1 MTIQDNWKQELKQ
14 IKLTDVQ
21 KERMK
26 ERINQSSIKRR
37 KSFVSIIGPAF
48 VILALFSIW
57 LTLQPQTN
65 YKTASQDT
73 VRELLFQPLNLEIA
87 LWIVATLLLM
97 TGSYTLF
104 ILNCLK
110 VKRWQPRPVVQKV
123 QRMLKLPKL
132 IWLVL
137 SVLLLQAIVWIGAFY
152 LPYRLVFVQGM
163 FSIFLIALILLI
175 QIYLTRDLFQPH
187 CPHCGEVFTKKQARK
202 KATMTYKE
210 TCDKCG
216 ELIYPDRKVV
226 QKQAT
231 FYMIAPIC
239 IALQWTGIHHMYP
252 LIILFITGLATIFFI
267 VPYTTQFTK
276 ESDDQ
281 QPPLW

>member
-1 MTIQDNWKQELKQ
+1 MTIQDNWKQELER
-14 IKLTDVQ
+14 IKLTDLQ

-26 ERINQSSIKRR
+26 ARIKRPSIKRR
-37 KSFVSIIGPAF
+37 KSFVPIIGTAF

-57 LTLQPQTN
+57 LTIQPQTN
-65 YKTASQDT
+65 YKTASRDT
-73 VRELLFQPLNLEIA
+73 VKELLFQPPNLEII
-87 LWIVATLLLM
+87 LWLTATLILM
-97 TGSYTLF
+97 MGSYTLF

-110 VKRWQPRPVVQKV
+110 VKRWQHRSVIQKV
-123 QRMLKLPKL
+123 QRMFKLPKL

-137 SVLLLQAIVWIGAFY
+137 SVLLFQAIVWIGALY
-152 LPYRLVFVQGM
+152 LPYRLLFVQGM
-163 FSIFLIALILLI
+163 FSVFLIALILLI

-202 KATMTYKE
+202 KATMAYKE
-210 TCDKCG
+210 TCDTCG
-216 ELIYPDRKVV
+216 GRIYPDRKVV
-226 QKQAT
+226 QKQGT

-239 IALQWTGIHHMYP
+239 IALQWTGIHGVYP
-252 LIILFITGLATIFFI
+252 LSILFITGLSTIFLI
-267 VPYTTQFTK
+267 APYTTQFTK

>member
-1 MTIQDNWKQELKQ
+1 MTIQDNWKQELEQ
-14 IKLTDVQ
+14 IRLTDVQ

-26 ERINQSSIKRR
+26 ERIKQPSIKRR
-37 KSFVSIIGPAF
+37 KSFVPIIGPAF

-65 YKTASQDT
+65 YKTASRDT
-73 VRELLFQPLNLEIA
+73 VRELLFQPLNLEITS
-87 LWIVATLLLM
+87 WIVATLLLM
-97 TGSYTLF
+97 MGSYTLF

-110 VKRWQPRPVVQKV
+110 VKRWQHRPVVQKV
-123 QRMLKLPKL
+123 QRMLNLPNL

-152 LPYRLVFVQGM
+152 LPFRLVFVQGM

-202 KATMTYKE
+202 KATMAYKE
-210 TCDKCG
+210 TCDTCG

-226 QKQAT
+226 QKQGM

-239 IALQWTGIHHMYP
+239 IALQWTGIHNMYP
-252 LIILFITGLATIFFI
+252 FSILFITVLATFFLI
-267 VPYTTQFTK
+267 VPYTTQFIK

>member
-1 MTIQDNWKQELKQ
+1 MRHEWKDELERLQ
-14 IKLTDVQ
+14 LTDIQ
-21 KERMK
+21 KTRM
-26 ERINQSSIKRR
+26 IAHVHSGGKRKK
-37 KSFVSIIGPAF
+37 KSFVPIIGPAF
-48 VILALFSIW
+48 VILALFLIW
-57 LTLQPQTN
+57 LTIQPGTN

-73 VRELLFQPLNLEIA
+73 AKELLFQPLNLEII
-87 LWIVATLLLM
+87 LWITATLILM
-97 TGSYTLF
+97 MGSYTLF

-110 VKRWQPRPVVQKV
+110 VKRWQHRPVIRKV
-123 QRMLKLPKL
+123 QRMFKFPKM

-152 LPYRLVFVQGM
+152 LPYRLLFVQGM
-163 FSIFLIALILLI
+163 FSIFFIAMMLLI
-175 QIYLTRDLFQPH
+175 QIYLTRDLFKAH

-202 KATMTYKE
+202 KATNAFKE
-210 TCDKCG
+210 TCDECG
-216 ELIYPDRKVV
+216 ELIYPDRKVA
-226 QKQAT
+226 QKQAP

-239 IALQWTGIHHMYP
+239 IALQWTGIHGVYP
-252 LIILFITGLATIFFI
+252 VSILFITGISTIFLI

>member
-1 MTIQDNWKQELKQ
+1 MTIQDNWKQELEQ

-26 ERINQSSIKRR
+26 IRIKQPAIKRR
-37 KSFVSIIGPAF
+37 KSFVPIIGPAS
-48 VILALFSIW
+48 VILTLFLIW
-57 LTLQPQTN
+57 LTIHPQTN

-73 VRELLFQPLNLEIA
+73 VRELLFRPLNLEIT
-87 LWIVATLLLM
+87 LWIVATLLL
-97 TGSYTLF
+97 TIGSYTFF

-110 VKRWQPRPVVQKV
+110 VKRWQNRPVVQKA

-132 IWLVL
+132 IWPVL
-137 SVLLLQAIVWIGAFY
+137 SVLLLQAVVWIGAFY
-152 LPYRLVFVQGM
+152 LPYRLVFVQGI

-202 KATMTYKE
+202 KATMAYKE
-210 TCDKCG
+210 TCDTCG

-239 IALQWTGIHHMYP
+239 IALQWTGIHDVYP
-252 LIILFITGLATIFFI
+252 LSILFITGFSTFFLI

>member
-1 MTIQDNWKQELKQ
+1 MTIQDNWKQELEQ

-21 KERMK
+21 KERMTARVK
-26 ERINQSSIKRR
+26 QPSIKRR
-37 KSFVSIIGPAF
+37 KSFVPIIGPAF
-48 VILALFSIW
+48 VILTLFSIW
-57 LTLQPQTN
+57 LTIQPQTN

-73 VRELLFQPLNLEIA
+73 MKEIMFQPLNLEII
-87 LWIVATLLLM
+87 LWITATLILM
-97 TGSYTLF
+97 MGSYTLF

-110 VKRWQPRPVVQKV
+110 VKRWQHRPVIQKV
-123 QRMLKLPKL
+123 QRMFKLPKM

-152 LPYRLVFVQGM
+152 LPYRLLFVQGM

-202 KATMTYKE
+202 KATMAYKE
-210 TCDKCG
+210 TCDTCG

-226 QKQAT
+226 QKQGT

-239 IALQWTGIHHMYP
+239 IALQWTGIHDVYP
-252 LIILFITGLATIFFI
+252 LSILFITGLSTIFLI
-267 VPYTTQFTK
+267 APYTTQFTK